1 MWRDSA
7 DMNSK
12 FILDLIIMIS
22 LSGVLFLIA
31 RTLPKINDR
40 DISTSRSDTPIMLIY
55 LEKMDESIRSG
66 TEKFLRRFRVS
77 VLKLDNFV
85 SRKID
90 NYKKEVKDE
99 SDILDVKDED

>member
-1 MWRDSA
+1 MS
-7 DMNSK
+7 SK

-31 RTLPKINDR
+31 RTLPKINDK
-40 DISTSRSDTPIMLIY
+40 DISTSRSNTPFMLIY
-55 LEKMDESIRSG
+55 LEKIDEHIRSG

>member
-1 MWRDSA
+1 MS
-7 DMNSK
+7 SK
-12 FILDLIIMIS
+12 LILDLVIMSS
-22 LSGVLFLIA
+22 LAIVLFLVA
-31 RTLPKINDR
+31 RTLPKID
-40 DISTSRSDTPIMLIY
+40 DSDVSTSRANTPLMLIY
-55 LEKMDESIRSG
+55 LEKADERIRSG

-77 VLKLDNFV
+77 ILKLDNFV